1 MQYAAGGMVAGGGL
15 FPLVLVLVGADRN
28 FAGGVLMLP
37 VGALWRH
44 ETRKL
49 SFTLVVDDFGV
60 KYQDE
65 KDVEHLFE
73 DSVETIVR
81 RHYRLGRKTVRRGH
95 VNTRA
100 RTKAASRGAPE
111 TQKPRLLVAS

>member
-1 MQYAAGGMVAGGGL
+1 MQLVVWWRVAGFSL
-15 FPLVLVLVGADRN
+15 SRAGAGAGAERN

-65 KDVEHLFE
+65 KSRMSNIYLKTALKQLYDVTTDWEGKLY
-73 DSVETIVR
+73 VGVT
-81 RHYRLGRKTVRRGH
+81 
-95 VNTRA
+95 
-100 RTKAASRGAPE
+100 
-111 TQKPRLLVAS
+111 

>member
-1 MQYAAGGMVAGGGL
+1 MQYAAGGMVAGVAGFSL
-15 FPLVLVLVGADRN
+15 SCWCWYGADRN

-65 KDVEHLFE
+65 KSRMSNIYLKTALKQLYDVTTDWEGKLY
-73 DSVETIVR
+73 VGVT
-81 RHYRLGRKTVRRGH
+81 
-95 VNTRA
+95 
-100 RTKAASRGAPE
+100 
-111 TQKPRLLVAS
+111 